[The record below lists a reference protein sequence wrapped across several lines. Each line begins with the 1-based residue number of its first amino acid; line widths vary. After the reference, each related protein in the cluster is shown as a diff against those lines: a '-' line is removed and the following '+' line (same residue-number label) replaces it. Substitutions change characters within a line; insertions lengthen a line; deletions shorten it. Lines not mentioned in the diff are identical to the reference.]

1 VKHSIPRKR
10 TVRVSAKIVVSEYM
24 QKIAREKTIIL
35 GILKKYGKWIMECLY
50 KSLYLNVNGW
60 RTHKVL
66 RWMIMGSPLLTWEM
80 WVIKMNLGFSLQ
92 VLYKFFTYLIPKMR
106 RDIVVSRIQRVVRV
120 TMWRIKKNT
129 TNVMRFL
136 SLWIQKRKNIIETK
150 ISYNNVIPY
159 THTASEEK
167 LVHV

>member
-1 VKHSIPRKR
+1 
-10 TVRVSAKIVVSEYM
+10 
-24 QKIAREKTIIL
+24 
-35 GILKKYGKWIMECLY
+35 
-50 KSLYLNVNGW
+50 
-60 RTHKVL
+60 
-66 RWMIMGSPLLTWEM
+66 M

-120 TMWRIKKNT
+120 TMWRMKKNT